1 MILYLHYFVV
11 IILVSL
17 GVIHFYWAF
26 GGKFLLD
33 SAIPTQDGKKLLNP
47 GVFLTFLVGF
57 MLLGC
62 AFVVLEIKSEDN
74 IYIYLNWAIA
84 TLFGIRAIGD
94 FNMVGF
100 FKKIKHTK
108 FALYDTK
115 YFSPLCFGI
124 SVSLMILLI
133 FT

>member
-1 MILYLHYFVV
+1 MLLYLHYLVV
-11 IILVSL
+11 ITLVSM
-17 GVIHFYWAF
+17 GAIHFYWAL

-33 SAIPTQDGKKLLNP
+33 AAIPTKDGTKLLNP
-47 GVFLTFLVGF
+47 GLFLTFLVGF
-57 MLLGC
+57 ILLGF
-62 AFVVLEIKSEDN
+62 AFVVWEIKSEDAV
-74 IYIYLNWAIA
+74 YLYLNWAIA

-115 YFSPLCFGI
+115 YFSPLCLTL
-124 SVSLMILLI
+124 SLSLVVLI

>member
-1 MILYLHYFVV
+1 MLLYLHYLVV
-11 IILVSL
+11 ITLVSM
-17 GVIHFYWAF
+17 GVIHFSWAL

-33 SAIPTQDGKKLLNP
+33 AAIPTKDGTKLLNP
-47 GVFLTFLVGF
+47 GLFLTFLVGF
-57 MLLGC
+57 ILLGF
-62 AFVVLEIKSEDN
+62 AFVVWEIKSEDAV
-74 IYIYLNWAIA
+74 YLYLNWAIA

-115 YFSPLCFGI
+115 YFSPLCLTL
-124 SVSLMILLI
+124 SLSLVVLI

>member
-1 MILYLHYFVV
+1 MLLYLHYLVV
-11 IILVSL
+11 FTLVSM
-17 GVIHFYWAF
+17 GVIHFYWAL
-26 GGKFLLD
+26 GGQFLLD
-33 SAIPTQDGKKLLNP
+33 AAIPTKDGTKLLNP

-57 MLLGC
+57 ILLGF
-62 AFVVLEIKSEDN
+62 AFVVWEIKSEDTV
-74 IYIYLNWAIA
+74 YIYLNWAIA
-84 TLFGIRAIGD
+84 TLFGIRSIGD

-115 YFSPLCFGI
+115 YFSPLCFTL
-124 SVSLMILLI
+124 SLSLVVLL